1 MKFVLSFCRAFTIFL
16 VWTLGY
22 AFWFQKLMLAFW
34 RFNPFDK
41 VHWHYLQLQWQE
53 GWTITSLR
61 EWMFVLLLFAAIPAW
76 LTGWAILSTVEW
88 MKWFKIILTFPFKLL
103 KKEWKKRKEA
113 RAQHVRP
120 KVTKRKSYKQTRPAA
135 VRASTG
141 RVAKAADKEKEPDD
155 KKPVEKP
162 QEKPHKEH
170 KHKSEPAPA
179 PQKSAAK
186 PTASA
191 SASTA
196 TSGSGVSSI
205 GDALRSAG
213 YKLLSDVKI
222 AGKAINFIG
231 VCSNHLLL
239 CLVDSESGDWLAD
252 EERFNDE
259 EPLWFS
265 ESNHRISPVRVVLNA
280 RDALIPMLSGAAR
293 GMEVKPMVV
302 IRQGTII
309 NAEDMFEVWDNLK
322 VTVCRHDAG
331 GPDEIKSLENA
342 LSKVKS
348 PDDDVVRDISELLG

>member
-1 MKFVLSFCRAFTIFL
+1 MKFALSFSRAFAIFL
-16 VWTLGY
+16 VWSWGY

-41 VHWHYLQLQWQE
+41 VHWHYLQRQWQE

-88 MKWFKIILTFPFKLL
+88 TKWFKIILTFPLKLL
-103 KKEWKKRKEA
+103 KQLWKKHKE
-113 RAQHVRP
+113 RHAQTVRP

-141 RVAKAADKEKEPDD
+141 RVAKAADREKEKEQEE
-155 KKPVEKP
+155 KKQAEKA
-162 QEKPHKEH
+162 QEKQHKEH
-170 KHKSEPAPA
+170 KHKPEPAPESK
-179 PQKSAAK
+179 KSAPK
-186 PTASA
+186 PAAS
-191 SASTA
+191 STA
-196 TSGSGVSSI
+196 ASKGSGESSI

-222 AGKAINFIG
+222 AGKAIDFVG
-231 VCSNHLLL
+231 VCANHLLL
-239 CLVDSESGDWLAD
+239 CLVDSENGDWLAD

-322 VTVCRHDAG
+322 VAVCRHDAG
-331 GPDEIKSLENA
+331 GPDEIKTLEDS
-342 LSKVKS
+342 LSKVKA
-348 PDDDVVRDISELLG
+348 PDDDVVRDISGLLT

>member
-1 MKFVLSFCRAFTIFL
+1 MKFVLAFSRAFMIFS

-41 VHWHYLQLQWQE
+41 VHWHYVKLQWQE

-61 EWMFVLLLFAAIPAW
+61 EWLFVLLLFAAIPVW

-88 MKWFKIILTFPFKLL
+88 TKWFKIILTFPWKLL

-120 KVTKRKSYKQTRPAA
+120 KISKRKSYKQTRPPA

-141 RVAKAADKEKEPDD
+141 RVAKVADKEQEE
-155 KKPVEKP
+155 KKPTEKP

-170 KHKSEPAPA
+170 KEHKHHSEPAPA

-186 PTASA
+186 PAAAAS
-191 SASTA
+191 SSP
-196 TSGSGVSSI
+196 SSSSI
-205 GDALRSAG
+205 GEALRSAG

-222 AGKAINFIG
+222 SGKAVDFVG
-231 VCSNHLLL
+231 VCANHLLL

-331 GPDEIKSLENA
+331 GPDEIKALEDV
-342 LSKVKS
+342 LSKVKA
-348 PDDDVVRDISELLG
+348 PDDDVVRDISGLLG